1 MQMDKV
7 TWQVVAIV
15 AVCVSG
21 AVAVIQVGDQQ
32 AAVLLPM
39 MIGVLTPIL
48 QLIGVQQKLNGGL
61 DDRIKTAVRDVL
73 KEENAERERQK
84 Q

>member
-1 MQMDKV
+1 MQIEKI

-21 AVAVIQVGDQQ
+21 AVAVIQLGDQQ
-32 AAVLLPM
+32 AVVLLPM

-73 KEENAERERQK
+73 KEDPAGKQSQK